1 MDIFEMRQAIED
13 LDRDFWKKVLQAR
26 NVEPTARHVHRLK
39 RHFFNWWCNLR
50 QVDLPTAWM
59 AYVEDASFASF
70 IEACQQG
77 QLSRSEI
84 YNLLRDGFGTLGVY
98 KTSYRNEIR
107 QVMEPLVAAGLVEHR
122 VVRGGGHYWQ
132 PDHLEQLAFEEYL
145 QMLTD
150 VAFEHVNSTC
160 KAA

>member
-1 MDIFEMRQAIED
+1 MDIYEISQSIKAQDKI
-13 LDRDFWKKVLQAR
+13 FWQKALQTRSIKPTLR
-26 NVEPTARHVHRLK
+26 NINRLK
-39 RHFFNWWCNLR
+39 RHFFNWWCSRRLGDF
-50 QVDLPTAWM
+50 VTAWTSY
-59 AYVEDASFASF
+59 AEDEEFASF
-70 IEACQQG
+70 IEACRQG

-84 YNLLRDGFGTLGVY
+84 YNLLRDGFGTLRVY

-132 PDHLEQLAFEEYL
+132 PEHLEHMASEEYL

-150 VAFEHVNSTC
+150 VVFKNVNPVQ